1 MKVALCFWG
10 LTRSLKYTIYSIKKY
25 ILNVL
30 KIHNIEYKIFLH
42 TFVFNSSYYNPRAE
56 EYDIQLDFNEY
67 TLLEPDYLQID
78 NQDVIK
84 DEINI
89 MKYRTQPD
97 PWDSDYICV
106 DNFICAM
113 YSKKQL
119 GIMVQNSNIQFDYIV
134 YLRPDVKYYT
144 YFDKHYF
151 SFANQYNVCTPNF
164 HLYPKLNDRF
174 CILQS
179 EKLVQYSTMFDRLYD
194 YSLYYPLHSEKF
206 QYSIM
211 VKLYKWSIRYVPFLF
226 NRVRADGSELDDC
239 NRFLKKTRR
248 RKELISPIIENDN
261 KVVQPLFK
269 MKS

>member
-10 LTRSLKYTIYSIKKY
+10 LTRSLKYTIYSIQKY

-56 EYDIQLDFNEY
+56 EYNIQLDFNEY
-67 TLLEPDYLQID
+67 TLLEPDFVQID

-89 MKYRTQPD
+89 MKYRTQAD

-134 YLRPDVKYYT
+134 YLRPDVKYYS

-179 EKLVQYSTMFDRLYD
+179 DKLLQYSTMFDRDTNKCVLPAREHHWA
-194 YSLYYPLHSEKF
+194 PLVPQRGILGDPSGALGSPRGPVFSEARP
-206 QYSIM
+206 SA
-211 VKLYKWSIRYVPFLF
+211 S
-226 NRVRADGSELDDC
+226 D
-239 NRFLKKTRR
+239 
-248 RKELISPIIENDN
+248 
-261 KVVQPLFK
+261 
-269 MKS
+269 